1 MERKSVE
8 SWKEDERKR
17 MWFIAARRRKEN
29 KYEVQRKIKEK
40 DGMWN
45 KKGRGKSKMC
55 CSNKEM
61 RKRVPEACKKKERR
75 KRLGSWKENERK
87 GVGS

>member
-1 MERKSVE
+1 
-8 SWKEDERKR
+8 
-17 MWFIAARRRKEN
+17 
-29 KYEVQRKIKEK
+29 
-40 DGMWN
+40 
-45 KKGRGKSKMC
+45 
-55 CSNKEM
+55 M

>member
-1 MERKSVE
+1 MC
-8 SWKEDERKR
+8 
-17 MWFIAARRRKEN
+17 
-29 KYEVQRKIKEK
+29 
-40 DGMWN
+40 N